1 VFKNYLGL
9 AKGSEMTVE
18 RESASASASAS
29 IPFFTFPLDDFGP
42 GELGAEEVGG

>member
-18 RESASASASAS
+18 RESAS

-42 GELGAEEVGG
+42 GELVAEEVGG

>member
-18 RESASASASAS
+18 RESGA
-29 IPFFTFPLDDFGP
+29 ITFFTFPLDDFGP

>member
-18 RESASASASAS
+18 RESASAS

-42 GELGAEEVGG
+42 GELVAEEVGG